1 MNLKKL
7 LTQTQPVLTDGAM
20 GTYFSAL
27 TGVDAR
33 LCEKYN
39 LLSPD
44 VIGEIHRAYLR
55 AGAKLLRT
63 NTFSA
68 NSFALS
74 VSREE
79 LKQIITAG
87 YRLAKECAGEQ
98 AVVCA
103 DCSVV
108 YDVSLSE
115 EELTEEY
122 RLIADTF
129 LACGAGT
136 FLFETLP
143 ALEPA
148 LPAIDYILSVKP
160 DAEIIVSFTLLPDGT
175 TRSGHSVPALLE
187 ELERHRDKITMAGL
201 NCGCGAA
208 QLLPHAASF
217 FSYIHAHLSLFTC
230 VMPNAGYPTIENN
243 RTVFSSAAGYFAEQT
258 ARLASCGVS
267 AIGGC
272 CGTTPDYIRLLGSLL
287 TGADTP
293 KKLIPPPDLKSQK
306 APFSSKLAKQSFVLA
321 AELDPPNNSD
331 ISKLVTAARML
342 RQSGVD
348 IITIS
353 DSPLGHARMDSVLCS
368 ARIKREADIEVLPH
382 LCCRDKNMNA
392 LRSALLGA
400 HSEGIRA
407 VLAVTG
413 DPIAETD
420 RGVIKPVFNMDST
433 RLMQLVGRLNN
444 EVFAD
449 APICVGG
456 AFDPAPR
463 KLPHSLHRLE
473 KKIASGAGCV
483 LTQPVFSE
491 DVIPALKAARD
502 KGIKV
507 LVGIMPMVSYRNASF
522 MKNEVPGITIPDELV
537 ARFRPDMSREEA
549 SSVGITIATEL
560 ALKMRPYADGFYF
573 ITPFNRAEI
582 ICSIIQNL
590 KEQIP
595 LLSE

>member
-1 MNLKKL
+1 MKLKDL
-7 LTQTQPVLTDGAM
+7 LQQQQPVLTDGAM

-27 TGVDAR
+27 TGKDTG

-39 LLSPD
+39 ILDPG
-44 VIGEIHRAYLR
+44 VIKEIHRAYVQ
-55 AGAKLLRT
+55 AGARILRT

-68 NSFALS
+68 NSYTLS

-79 LKQIITAG
+79 LKQILSAG
-87 YRLAKECAGEQ
+87 YRLAAECAGEQ

-103 DCSVV
+103 DCSIV
-108 YDVSLSE
+108 YDASLSA
-115 EELTEEY
+115 EELSEEY

-129 LACGAGT
+129 LACGART

-143 ALEPA
+143 SLEPA

-160 DAEIIVSFTLLPDGT
+160 DAEIIVSFTLLPDGS
-175 TRSGHSVPALLE
+175 TRSGHSAHALLQS
-187 ELERHRDKITMAGL
+187 LEQHRSKITMAGL

-217 FSYIHAHLSLFTC
+217 FSYIHTHLQLFTC
-230 VMPNAGYPTIENN
+230 IMPNAGYPTIENN
-243 RTVFSSAAGYFAEQT
+243 RTVFSSTAGYFAQQT

-272 CGTTPDYIRLLGSLL
+272 CGTTPEYIRLLGSLL
-287 TGADTP
+287 GTSPASE
-293 KKLIPPPDLKSQK
+293 KLIAPPDTKPQK
-306 APFSSKLAKQSFVLA
+306 APFSSKLCDNSFILA

-331 ISKLVTAARML
+331 ISRLVKAARML
-342 RQSGVD
+342 KESGVD
-348 IITIS
+348 LITIS

-368 ARIKREADIEVLPH
+368 ARIKRETDMEVLPH

-392 LRSALLGA
+392 LRSVLLGA

-433 RLMQLVGRLNN
+433 RLMQLVSRLND
-444 EVFAD
+444 ETFAD

-456 AFDPAPR
+456 AFDPAPK
-463 KLPHSLHRLE
+463 KLPHSLHRLD
-473 KKIASGAGCV
+473 KKISSGAAFV

-491 DVIPALKAARD
+491 DVIPALTEARK
-502 KGIKV
+502 KGVKV

-522 MKNEVPGITIPDELV
+522 MKNEVPGINIPDELV
-537 ARFRPDMSREEA
+537 DRFRPDMSREEA
-549 SSVGITIATEL
+549 AETGIVIASEI
-560 ALKMRPYADGFYF
+560 AKKMRPYADGFYF

-582 ICSIIQNL
+582 ICSIIQRLTN
-590 KEQIP
+590 P
-595 LLSE
+595 